1 MFFGVKAVLQ
11 MAFDTIDLISFYV
24 SLLVVILYP
33 IDTCIRPHLQ
43 FRLHSLMVVSMQ
55 SKKSIG
61 ANLSVLDCLVMSSMC
76 MRKQCYIV

>member
-55 SKKSIG
+55 SKK
-61 ANLSVLDCLVMSSMC
+61 VLVPIY
-76 MRKQCYIV
+76 QF